1 MIFNITHV
9 ANWELIGQNK
19 QRLIYKNSKLEIAKQ
34 IEHAYRKGDLV
45 LLQQGTE
52 NKYKTPYKGPFSIL
66 QVNDDGTVC
75 LKVGAFEGTYK
86 IRRLTPYTEVDA
98 SNCRGVCNMPTQ
110 MRRSARHQ
118 TSGKVDS

>member
-45 LLQQGTE
+45 LLQQGAE

-66 QVNDDGTVC
+66 QVNDNGTVC
-75 LKVGAFEGTYK
+75 MKVGAVDDTYN
-86 IRRLTPYTEVDA
+86 IRRSTPYIAADA
-98 SNCRGVCNMPTQ
+98 PDHGRVCNMPAQ
-110 MRRSARHQ
+110 PRRSIRLQ
-118 TSGKVDS
+118 T